1 VKKLARNIVA
11 AILGYQVRKLTKKN
25 NLKVIGVVGSIG
37 KTSTKLA
44 IARVLE
50 TGFKTRYQDGNY
62 NDLVTVP
69 LIFFDETLPGLFNP
83 LAWLALFW
91 RNQKKLKQNYPYEVI
106 VVELGSDGP
115 GQIGQ
120 FKRYLDLEI
129 AVVTSITP
137 EHMQFFSSLDEVAKE
152 ELSVSKF
159 SSLILANKDLCD
171 DEYLAGVDNL
181 LTYGVDAKADFGPTL
196 DLQASAKTR
205 PQQYSALAAIAVAQK
220 LGLDDGKIKTALKNI
235 KPVAGRMQELAGING
250 SLIIDDSYNAS
261 PEAVKLALDALYETK
276 SPQKI
281 AVLGN
286 MNELGDY
293 AKAAHEEIGRYC
305 DPKQLELV
313 VTLGPDANQYLAP
326 AAEAKGCKVESFD
339 SPYDAGDFL
348 KPLIKPGA
356 AILVKGSQ
364 NKVFAE
370 ETVKLL
376 LANPQDSVKL
386 VRQSDNWMAIKNKA
400 FNK

>member
-50 TGFKTRYQDGNY
+50 AGFKTRYQDGNY

-69 LIFFDETLPGLFNP
+69 LIFFDEILPGLFNP

-91 RNQKKLKQNYPYEVI
+91 RNQKKLKQNYPYEVV

-137 EHMQFFSSLDEVAKE
+137 EHMQFFSSLDDVAKE

-159 SSLILANKDLCD
+159 SSLVLANKDLCD
-171 DEYLAGVDNL
+171 GKYLAGVDNL
-181 LTYGVDAKADFGPTL
+181 LTYGVDTKADFGLTPE
-196 DLQASAKTR
+196 LQSSAKTK

-220 LGLDDGKIKTALKNI
+220 LGLDDGKIKTGLKNI

-276 SPQKI
+276 APQKI

-376 LANPQDSVKL
+376 LGNPQDAVKL